1 MASARPKAK
10 APAKPPASTAPSP
23 MPSTAQ
29 QRRDW
34 SARTEQSS
42 LRLSPA
48 LLAQA
53 QANSLALVDTSL
65 LALLANELAL
75 TRGPELTLAYRSV
88 VMVSAGFKKTQQ
100 QGSPRLT
107 LAPCVV
113 FIVRRKWKPGQS
125 ASRPAQD
132 LPRWLVAYADQDGER
147 LPFALPTDVQE
158 ETAFIGAVAQGHGA
172 TWTEPPGRPW
182 EIGAIACAVELAHD
196 NGVETCLL
204 SAQHVFTPEADV
216 DSGTVEGGL
225 LVRPLDS
232 LGARLTLPTLAIT
245 RAWGGLLR
253 GEQDPHLASFDVQL
267 AQFTDIDSARQVVG
281 APTLLATEPWVP
293 DLKRLL
299 QLNAQHWLHLVVP
312 QNHPDGCGRAPLKA
326 QLDSVLPLPFAI
338 SYRVRHG
345 RQRSSVWV
353 YHQGLLKLQI
363 EGPLWPLAGDSGSA
377 VVVPHDDG
385 SATLVGLYIGGN
397 QSAAYVIPA
406 WQLFDARLYQ
416 ALPAG
421 AQLRPISI

>member
-1 MASARPKAK
+1 MASPSAK
-10 APAKPPASTAPSP
+10 ARAAAPAGVKTTA
-23 MPSTAQ
+23 AQ

-42 LRLSPA
+42 LRLSPT
-48 LLAQA
+48 LLAEA
-53 QANSLALVDTSL
+53 QANSQALDDTSL

-100 QGSPRLT
+100 QGSHRLT

-113 FIVRRKWKPGQS
+113 FIVRRKWKPGQ
-125 ASRPAQD
+125 APSRPAQG
-132 LPRWLVAYADQDGER
+132 LPRWLVVYAEQAGER

-158 ETAFIGAVAQGHGA
+158 ETAFIGAVAHGHGA
-172 TWTEPPGRPW
+172 TWIDPPGLPW

-196 NGVETCLL
+196 DGVETCLL
-204 SAQHVFTPEADV
+204 SAQHVFTPLADV
-216 DSGTVEGGL
+216 DTGMVESGLV
-225 LVRPLDS
+225 VRPLDNM
-232 LGARLTLPTLAIT
+232 GVRLSLPTLAVT
-245 RAWGGLLR
+245 QAWGGILR
-253 GEQDPHLASFDVQL
+253 GEQDPHLPSFDVQL

-293 DLKRLL
+293 SLKRLL
-299 QLNAQHWLHLVVP
+299 QLNAQDWLHLVVP
-312 QNHPDGCGRAPLKA
+312 QNHPGGRGRAPMKA

-338 SYRVRHG
+338 RYALRRG
-345 RQRSSVWV
+345 RLPFNAWV
-353 YHQGLLKLQI
+353 YHAGLLKLQV

-377 VVVPHDDG
+377 VVVAHDDG

-406 WQLFDARLYQ
+406 WQLFDARLYH

-421 AQLRPISI
+421 ARLQPVSI